1 MKSLFRLAIIL
12 LSLLYC
18 TACGGKEQS
27 GNDQTDTPEE
37 VAEFAI
43 AVSEITA
50 TSARVAIT
58 PKSKYIKYYFDVLRA
73 DYYRVYHEQYGFQR
87 FINATINAL
96 SSKDNIT
103 TDEALVLLL
112 SMGNATYDFNS
123 LDPDTEY
130 YVVVMG
136 LDINGWITTEVYS
149 KSFNTL

>member
-12 LSLLYC
+12 LSLFCC

-27 GNDQTDTPEE
+27 GNDQTDTSEE

-43 AVSEITA
+43 AVSDITA

-87 FINATINAL
+87 FINATINTL
-96 SSKDNIT
+96 TTKDSISK
-103 TDEALVLLL
+103 DEALALLL
-112 SMGNATYDFNS
+112 STGNTSYNFTS

-136 LDINGWITTEVYS
+136 IDINGQISTEVYS
-149 KSFNTL
+149 ESFNTL

>member
-1 MKSLFRLAIIL
+1 M
-12 LSLLYC
+12 
-18 TACGGKEQS
+18 
-27 GNDQTDTPEE
+27 
-37 VAEFAI
+37 
-43 AVSEITA
+43 
-50 TSARVAIT
+50 AIT

-96 SSKDNIT
+96 TTKENIS
-103 TDEALVLLL
+103 TDEALSTLL

-130 YVVVMG
+130 YVVVIG
-136 LDINGWITTEVYS
+136 LDINGRITTEVYS

>member
-12 LSLLYC
+12 LSLLCC
-18 TACGGKEQS
+18 TACGGKEHS
-27 GNDQTDTPEE
+27 GNNQTDTPEE

-103 TDEALVLLL
+103 SDEALALLL

-136 LDINGWITTEVYS
+136 LDINGRITTEVYS

>member
-1 MKSLFRLAIIL
+1 M
-12 LSLLYC
+12 
-18 TACGGKEQS
+18 
-27 GNDQTDTPEE
+27 
-37 VAEFAI
+37 
-43 AVSEITA
+43 
-50 TSARVAIT
+50 AIT

-73 DYYRVYHEQYGFQR
+73 DYYRVYQEQYGFQR

-103 TDEALVLLL
+103 SDEALALLL

-136 LDINGWITTEVYS
+136 LDINGRITTEVYS